1 MLEPPLLKIDKL
13 AKSFGERRVL
23 DDLSFAVAA
32 QEVYGLLGPNGA
44 GKTTTINILCNLLA
58 ADAGV
63 VAINNQTPS
72 EATKHFIGV
81 APQEISL
88 YENLTCEQNLKFFAS
103 LYGLNGAI
111 RQQRVQTLI
120 EQFHLQ
126 EYRHA
131 AVATLSGGW
140 KRRLNIAVALMHSPK
155 LLVLDEPTVGLDV
168 EARHELW
175 ELIRH
180 LKTSGVSILLT
191 THYLDEAEKL
201 CSRLGILQSGRLVAE
216 GTLDKLRRI
225 VPAEELAII
234 STDDQEAVHRRAAAL
249 QLAYRYYGNDLTLLL
264 PRKHTLKEVVNMLD
278 GIVLNSIALQNV
290 RLEHVYMEVTREINS
305 QLKDRIIL

>member
-1 MLEPPLLKIDKL
+1 MLEQSLLKIAKL
-13 AKSFGERRVL
+13 AKSFGERQVL
-23 DDLSFAVAA
+23 GDLSFSVAA
-32 QEVYGLLGPNGA
+32 HEVYGLLGPNGA

-58 ADAGV
+58 ADAGAV
-63 VAINNQTPS
+63 TINEQPPS

-88 YENLTCEQNLKFFAS
+88 YDNLTCEQNLAFFAS
-103 LYGLNGAI
+103 LYGLRGAA
-111 RQQRVQTLI
+111 RQQRVHELI

-140 KRRLNIAVALMHSPK
+140 KRRLNIAVALVHAPK

-180 LKTSGVSILLT
+180 LKATGVSILLT

-201 CSRLGILQSGRLVAE
+201 CTRLGILQSGRLVAE
-216 GTLDKLRRI
+216 GTLEELREI

-234 STDDQEAVHRRAAAL
+234 STDDRDAVHRRAGAL
-249 QLAYRYYGNDLTLLL
+249 QLAFRYYGNDLTLLL
-264 PRKHTLKEVVNMLD
+264 PRKHTLKEVVDMLD
-278 GIVLNSIALQNV
+278 GIPLHSISLQHV
-290 RLEHVYMEVTREINS
+290 RLEHVYMEVTHETP
-305 QLKDRIIL
+305 KE

>member
-32 QEVYGLLGPNGA
+32 HEVYGLLGPNGA

-58 ADAGV
+58 ADTGV

-88 YENLTCEQNLKFFAS
+88 YDNLTCEQNIQFFAS
-103 LYGLNGAI
+103 LYGLNGAT
-111 RQQRVQTLI
+111 RQQRVQALI

-140 KRRLNIAVALMHSPK
+140 KRRLNIAVALVHAPK

-216 GTLDKLRRI
+216 GALEELRRI

-249 QLAYRYYGNDLTLLL
+249 QLTHRYYGNDLTLLL

-278 GIVLNSIALQNV
+278 GVPLHAVSLQNV

-305 QLKDRIIL
+305 QLKDRIII